1 MAERAY
7 HIAQINIGRM
17 AAPLDSPIMAEFMN
31 NLDRIN
37 ALAESSPGF
46 IWRLIGDGNNA
57 TSLRP
62 FDDDMIIV
70 NMSVWKTVEDLQ
82 QYVYH
87 SAHAGFIRK
96 RKEWF
101 SRMNQAFM
109 GLWWIPAGH
118 IPTVDEAKEH
128 LEHLRA
134 HGESEYTFTFLK
146 TFPPPT

>member
-1 MAERAY
+1 MSGNAY
-7 HIAQINIGRM
+7 HLAQINIARM
-17 AAPLDSPIMAEFMN
+17 AGSIDSPIMAEFVA
-31 NLDRIN
+31 NLDSIN

-46 IWRLIGDGNNA
+46 VWRLVGAGNDA

-62 FDDDMIIV
+62 YDDDMIIV

-87 SAHAGFIRK
+87 SAHTGFIRK

-101 SRMNQAFM
+101 IPMKQAFM
-109 GLWWIPAGH
+109 GMWWIPAGH
-118 IPTVDEAKEH
+118 IPTVEEAKEH

-134 HGESEYTFTFLK
+134 HGETEYTFTFLK
-146 TFPPPT
+146 VFPPPG

>member
-1 MAERAY
+1 MSSNAY

-17 AAPLDSPIMAEFMN
+17 TAPLDSPIMAEFVN

-46 IWRLIGDGNNA
+46 VWRLVGAGNDA

-62 FDDDMIIV
+62 YDDDRIIV
-70 NMSVWKTVEDLQ
+70 NMSVWESVDDLK
-82 QYVYH
+82 QYVYK
-87 SAHAGFIRK
+87 SAHAGFIKK

-101 SRMNQAFM
+101 ERMTQSFM

-118 IPTVDEAKEH
+118 IPTVEEAKEH
-128 LEHLRA
+128 LEHLRT
-134 HGESEYTFTFLK
+134 HGESEYTFTFLRL
-146 TFPPPT
+146 FPPPE